1 MIRRIQI
8 GKQVRLV
15 ARPHIPA
22 ITAASLP
29 ASYKLVFSN
38 ASVKAHS
45 KKRIF
50 YIHLILPAGT
60 EHDYI
65 PLMAD
70 TVTGHRLQIDESSR
84 YDPESGFGDR
94 DRTCTVGR
102 GEHNIFPGNLFR
114 RIIKR
119 RISEIGKTTSLH
131 IPFRSDQPAFC
142 LICLSLFNGS
152 DRTDTAHPLLK
163 AAAIVVV
170 ARNTSTTTTIASGL

>member
-1 MIRRIQI
+1 
-8 GKQVRLV
+8 
-15 ARPHIPA
+15 
-22 ITAASLP
+22 
-29 ASYKLVFSN
+29 
-38 ASVKAHS
+38 
-45 KKRIF
+45 
-50 YIHLILPAGT
+50 
-60 EHDYI
+60 
-65 PLMAD
+65 MAD

-119 RISEIGKTTSLH
+119 GISEIGKTTSLH

-152 DRTDTAHPLLK
+152 DRTDTTHSVTK
-163 AAAIVVV
+163 
-170 ARNTSTTTTIASGL
+170 SGGHRRRCPKHIHDHHDSFRIMIDRI